1 MIRKH
6 DHGNRHPARSV
17 RVTNV
22 GPNRAV
28 LLCAG
33 AIVAALAL
41 PPTAAPARAAAAEAA
56 ADGLRFDIWEFRVEG
71 STLLPAIEVERA
83 VYPFLGPQRSD
94 RDANGAAAA
103 LEKAY
108 QARGYRTILVEIPEQ
123 NVESG
128 VIRLAVTEGKVG
140 RVRVTGARY
149 YAQERILAQVPALTA
164 GSVPDFERVQKDIA
178 AVNQQPDRRVT
189 PVFRAGAV
197 SGTTDV
203 DLTVEDRAP
212 LHGSLTLDN
221 KRSLNTTALRLSGS
235 LRYDNLFQRE
245 HSIGLQFQTTP
256 QDTSEV
262 RVLSGS
268 YTVPLQTWTL
278 TAYTIHSRSNIATA
292 IGNTQVLGNS
302 NILGLRAIR
311 RLPADGNALSHTVSI
326 GADYKDLG
334 EDLRV
339 GAMAGLRTPI
349 QYMPLSAS
357 YNLFHEGKSGTTQA
371 SAGIV
376 FALRGLGDGQS
387 DFDRRRFRAQP
398 NFFVFK
404 AELQRLQNLPAD
416 FVLVGRVEVQGADQP
431 LISNEQFFIGGA
443 DSVRGYFE
451 VESLGDYGGRA
462 TIELRGPRIAL
473 LPKSSDLRLHGFVDA
488 GAAGLHKALPG
499 QADPPALR
507 SAGIGLRLRQG
518 SLVAV
523 SSDLA
528 WPMRSTANTRAWSP
542 RLLFSASLQ
551 F

>member
-1 MIRKH
+1 MIRKQQT
-6 DHGNRHPARSV
+6 GNGHHSPAMQGLRAFCM
-17 RVTNV
+17 
-22 GPNRAV
+22 RAV
-28 LLCAG
+28 LACALATVAWVAFSPVAGPALAAG
-33 AIVAALAL
+33 ADAAG
-41 PPTAAPARAAAAEAA
+41 
-56 ADGLRFDIWEFRVEG
+56 DGLRFDIWEFRVEG
-71 STLLPAIEVERA
+71 NTLLPAIDVERA

-94 RDANGAAAA
+94 RDANAAAAA

-108 QARGYRTILVEIPEQ
+108 QARGYRTILIEIPEQ

-149 YAQERILAQVPALTA
+149 FAQERILAQVPALSA

-189 PVFRAGAV
+189 PVFRAGAIT
-197 SGTTDV
+197 GTTDV
-203 DLTVEDRAP
+203 DLTVEDRSP

-221 KRSLNTTALRLSGS
+221 KRSLNTTPLRLSGA

-256 QDTSEV
+256 QDTSQV
-262 RVLSGS
+262 RVFSGS
-268 YTVPLQTWTL
+268 YTVPLHSWTL
-278 TAYTIHSRSNIATA
+278 TGYAIHSRSNIATA

-302 NILGLRAIR
+302 NIVGFRATR
-311 RLPADGNALSHTVSI
+311 RLPADGSELSHTFSI

-339 GAMAGLRTPI
+339 GTLPGLRTPI

-357 YNLFHEGKSGTTQA
+357 YNVFLDGKSGSTQA

-376 FALRGLGDGQS
+376 LALRGIGDGQA

-404 AELQRLQNLPAD
+404 GELQRLQKLPAD
-416 FVLVGRVEVQGADQP
+416 FVLMGRIEVQGADQP

-451 VESLGDYGGRA
+451 VESLGDYGGRGS
-462 TIELRGPRIAL
+462 IELRGPRIAL
-473 LPKSSDLRLHGFVDA
+473 LPKTTDLRLHGFIDA
-488 GAAGLHKALPG
+488 GAAGIHKALPG
-499 QADPPALR
+499 QLDPPALR
-507 SAGIGLRLRQG
+507 STGIGLRLRQG
-518 SLVAV
+518 SLVSV

>member
-1 MIRKH
+1 MTRKKH
-6 DHGNRHPARSV
+6 QFVDHHARTGPGRLFRAWHVCVARGLWTIALVALLPLPAFSAE
-17 RVTNV
+17 
-22 GPNRAV
+22 GP
-28 LLCAG
+28 
-33 AIVAALAL
+33 
-41 PPTAAPARAAAAEAA
+41 

-71 STLLPAIEVERA
+71 NTLLPAIDVERA

-94 RDANGAAAA
+94 RDANAAAAA

-108 QARGYRTILVEIPEQ
+108 QAKGYRTILIEIPEQ

-149 YAQERILAQVPALTA
+149 FAQERILAQVPALAA
-164 GSVPDFERVQKDIA
+164 GTVPDFEQVQKDIA

-189 PVFRAGAV
+189 PVFRAGAIT
-197 SGTTDV
+197 GTTDV
-203 DLTVEDRAP
+203 DLTVEDRSP

-221 KRSLNTTALRLSGS
+221 KRSLNTTPLRLSGS

-245 HSIGLQFQTTP
+245 HSIGMQFQVTP
-256 QDTSEV
+256 QDTSQV
-262 RVLSGS
+262 RVFSAS
-268 YTVPLQTWTL
+268 YTVPLQAWTL
-278 TAYTIHSRSNIATA
+278 TGYTIRSRSNIATA
-292 IGNTQVLGNS
+292 IGNTQVLGNTD
-302 NILGLRAIR
+302 ILGVRATR
-311 RLPADGNALSHTVSI
+311 RLPVDGTGFSHTLSF

-334 EDLRV
+334 EDLRI
-339 GAMAGLRTPI
+339 GALPGLRTPI

-357 YNLFHEGKSGTTQA
+357 YNLFLDGKSGSTQA
-371 SAGIV
+371 SAGLV
-376 FALRGLGDGQS
+376 FALRGVGDGQVE
-387 DFDRRRFRAQP
+387 FDRRRFGANP

-404 AELQRLQNLPAD
+404 ADVQRLQNLPAD
-416 FVLVGRVEVQGADQP
+416 FVLMARLEVQGADQP

-451 VESLGDYGGRA
+451 VESLGDYGGRG

-473 LPKSSDLRLHGFVDA
+473 LPKSTDLRLHGFVDA
-488 GAAGLHKALPG
+488 GAAGIHQALPG
-499 QADPPALR
+499 QANPPALR
-507 SAGIGLRLRQG
+507 STGVGLRLRQG
-518 SLVAV
+518 SQLAV

-542 RLLFSASLQ
+542 RVLFSASMQ